1 MTDNSSSV
9 NLNTVDEALKIAIVY
24 HSNYGHTRKV
34 AHAIEEGAQAYA
46 QDKVEVRA
54 LDIDEMD
61 WEFADAAQMM
71 VFGSAVYMGSITA
84 EFKTFMDSTSK
95 RWFHRK
101 WHGKWAAGFANSGGL
116 SGDKLAALQQIC
128 LFSMQHGMNWA
139 GFPVMPTG
147 HSETDINRLSSFLG
161 LMTQSIDASPEIT
174 PGEGDINTA
183 KLFGE
188 HLAQTLLNQPPKLH
202 HHKD

>member
-9 NLNTVDEALKIAIVY
+9 NLNTVDEALKIAIIY

-161 LMTQSIDASPEIT
+161 LMTQSTDASPEIT

-188 HLAQTLLNQPPKLH
+188 HLAQTLLNQPPTLH

>member
-9 NLNTVDEALKIAIVY
+9 NLNTVDEALKIAIIY

-161 LMTQSIDASPEIT
+161 LMTQSTDASPEIT

-202 HHKD
+202 HNKD

>member
-9 NLNTVDEALKIAIVY
+9 NLNTVDEAFKIAIIY

-161 LMTQSIDASPEIT
+161 LMTQSTDASPEIT